1 MMDQK
6 DIEKYLDAAVSTF
19 EISTFEVALRA
30 LSIDKMLENQ
40 KKYAGQYIH
49 IDVQESG
56 EIRIDCQANGSVI
69 IQSLHSLL
77 KLTDTRKI
85 LTMIAA
91 LELRFLMG
99 DIDNKGIQK
108 KFDSREEM
116 NVFKTLFNASDEERE
131 RIKKELEN
139 E

>member
-19 EISTFEVALRA
+19 EISTLEVALRA

-49 IDVQESG
+49 IDVKESG
-56 EIRIDCQANGSVI
+56 EITVDCQASGAVI

-77 KLTDTRKI
+77 KSTDARKI
-85 LTMIAA
+85 LSGIAA
-91 LELRFLMG
+91 LELYFQLG
-99 DIDNKGIQK
+99 AIDTKGISK
-108 KFDSREEM
+108 RFDSREEM
-116 NVFKTLFNASDEERE
+116 DVFKTLFNASDEERE